1 MVDDDPLRPGPTSR
15 MGRTKGRRGTDLM
28 AGLFLLQGR
37 SIPKVFD
44 FAQTPLSNA
53 RQIAGLI
60 RQRRGMT
67 SAGE

>member
-1 MVDDDPLRPGPTSR
+1 

-67 SAGE
+67 SAGQ

>member
-1 MVDDDPLRPGPTSR
+1 

-28 AGLFLLQGR
+28 AGLLQGR

-60 RQRRGMT
+60 VN
-67 SAGE
+67 AGA